1 MELQNCRKEG
11 WEHRVGFMLPMLINE
26 NNLLNDY
33 KQTCTNMYQAL
44 MQQYYKPYI
53 FIYDVCVYIYISVLA

>member
-1 MELQNCRKEG
+1 
-11 WEHRVGFMLPMLINE
+11 MLPMLINE